1 MRPLPVALRV
11 LGVLLAVAPFAPPV
25 LHALG
30 LHAAARALDEP
41 WTLTCHRLP
50 DRTMTLLG
58 VPMPM
63 CSRCTGIV
71 SGLGLGL
78 VAGAPYRGPAA
89 LRWTV
94 LGAAALLVIE
104 METQEWGWHPVWH
117 PTRLLTG
124 FLLAYPIG
132 AAVTALAARPRKM
145 DDDAAE
151 PPA

>member
-1 MRPLPVALRV
+1 MRALVLALRV
-11 LGVLLAVAPFAPPV
+11 LGALLALSPVAPPV

-30 LHAAARALDEP
+30 LHAVAQALDEP
-41 WTLTCHRLP
+41 WTMTCHRLP
-50 DRTMTLLG
+50 ERTMTLLG
-58 VPMPM
+58 VAMPM
-63 CSRCTGIV
+63 CSRCTGLV

-78 VAGAPYRGPAA
+78 LVGAPYRGPAV

-117 PTRLLTG
+117 VTRLLTG

-132 AAVTALAARPRKM
+132 AAVTALAARPPES
-145 DDDAAE
+145 DAPE
-151 PPA
+151 PE